1 MANEKNVTAGAS
13 STDPEE
19 RPTSASPQ
27 VRPEEGSGDFPAPR
41 PFDAE
46 GGAAPLREDERDEV
60 SGVPFDEDGAFDY
73 DADAEEFLD
82 DADSILDD
90 DQRDYYRYGDK
101 MHGVRKT
108 AADLREDEAA
118 ARRAERM
125 KTEGPT
131 VVQTGEEPAAADEG
145 AAADAPEPERGSHAK
160 PSKKEQKKEEFDR
173 LPDSVKRSHRMRRV
187 LIVAIAVLVAFAGAI
202 GYFGY
207 QMYTT
212 SQTTAV
218 QQTNETTSQT
228 DQVATT
234 DDAGK
239 DASNENVKQTDVPA
253 LVSLIGLT
261 QDQAVT
267 QLAHGATVTLSTN
280 QSIEGNPVVTNV
292 TVMLTEEPA
301 DAHSN
306 TPTVYL
312 GLDANGTV
320 VQAGYTAS
328 TAELGYGSL
337 SFRDAVENEHV
348 VEKTLDD
355 AGLTVADGTA
365 QLPTDKDAYQTYA
378 SDGTTL
384 VSERASFDGSAS
396 ANGANYTWSAVLSYD
411 YTAANA
417 TGNLANTIRQITVY
431 INAA

>member
-1 MANEKNVTAGAS
+1 MANEKKKTAGAS
-13 STDPEE
+13 SPDPEMRAE
-19 RPTSASPQ
+19 AASAGARS
-27 VRPEEGSGDFPAPR
+27 EEGTGDFPKPR

-46 GGAAPLREDERDEV
+46 GGVAPLREEDRDEV
-60 SGVPFDEDGAFDY
+60 TGVPFDEDGAFDY
-73 DADAEEFLD
+73 DADADEFLD

-90 DQRDYYRYGDK
+90 DQRDYYRYGEK
-101 MHGVRKT
+101 MHGVHKT

-125 KTEGPT
+125 KAEGPA
-131 VVQTGEEPAAADEG
+131 VVGAGEPAEEDDGDVASEAS
-145 AAADAPEPERGSHAK
+145 EPSRGGHAK
-160 PSKKEQKKEEFDR
+160 PSKKEQFDG
-173 LPDSVKRSHRMRRV
+173 LPESVKRSHRMRRV
-187 LIVAIAVLVAFAGAI
+187 LIIAIIVLVALAGAI

-207 QMYTT
+207 QMYVT

-228 DQVATT
+228 DQVAIT
-234 DDAGK
+234 DDANK
-239 DASNENVKQTDVPA
+239 DASTENVKQTDVPA

-267 QLAHGATVTLSTN
+267 QLAHGATVTLTNN

-337 SFRDAVENEHV
+337 SFKDAVENEHV

-431 INAA
+431 VNAA

>member
-1 MANEKNVTAGAS
+1 MADNKKDTAGAQPS
-13 STDPEE
+13 ETNMQSHD
-19 RPTSASPQ
+19 ASPATADGAS
-27 VRPEEGSGDFPAPR
+27 EFPAPR

-46 GGAAPLREDERDEV
+46 GGVAPLREEERDEV
-60 SGVPFDEDGAFDY
+60 TGVPFDEDGAFDH
-73 DADAEEFLD
+73 DADADEFLD

-101 MHGVRKT
+101 MHGVHQT
-108 AADLREDEAA
+108 AADLRAYEAA
-118 ARRAERM
+118 ARRAKRAE
-125 KTEGPT
+125 TEGAA
-131 VVQTGEEPAAADEG
+131 VVEAGEDAPAEDGAEPAAS
-145 AAADAPEPERGSHAK
+145 DASSRGSHAK
-160 PSKKEQKKEEFDR
+160 PTKKEQFES

-187 LIVAIAVLVAFAGAI
+187 LIVAIVVLVAFAAAI

-207 QMYTT
+207 QMYQT

-218 QQTNETTSQT
+218 QQTNETASQT

-234 DDAGK
+234 DDANK

-267 QLAHGATVTLSTN
+267 QLAHGATVTLTTN

-301 DAHSN
+301 DSHSN

-337 SFRDAVENEHV
+337 SFKDAVENEHV

-384 VSERASFDGSAS
+384 VSERATFDGSAS
-396 ANGANYTWSAVLSYD
+396 ANGTNYTWSAVLSYD

-431 INAA
+431 VNAA